1 MTRPGRVLVVG
12 GSLGGLFAGS
22 PLRSIGWTAPMQDH
36 GDRRRGDTS
45 GHPRSIGSV
54 SSFAHSLIEAS

>member
-22 PLRSIGWTAPMQDH
+22 PLRSIGRTSPKQPH
-36 GDRRRGDTS
+36 GDRRGGGTI
-45 GHPRSIGSV
+45 GHPRTIGSV